1 MAENSARA
9 ERISPVPL
17 VEIWPP
23 LRKVKA
29 SMKNAFIGWLL
40 AAGTALSA
48 PVNPNAIRAA
58 AAYSAGAGGTSFLAV
73 QNGQTLLEQSARE
86 PHKIYS
92 GTKAFWGLAAL
103 AAVDDGLL
111 SLDEYVADT
120 IPSWKSDPRKARV
133 TVRQL
138 LDFSCGLE
146 PVFSLHNNN
155 PGDRDAMAI
164 RAPLV
169 ASPGSAFIYG
179 PSALQVFHAVLKEKL
194 HGESPT
200 RYLERRVLN
209 RLGLG
214 SQRYLTDSAGNPLLA
229 AGWLLSARQW
239 AKLGE
244 VALNG
249 GAPIVSASSMAQCW
263 RGSGANRAFSLGW
276 WNNRHAPGGR
286 EFDIESMLIPRW
298 QRQSWGGTVLCRNA
312 PSDLVAC
319 IGSGYQRLYVIPSMN
334 LVVVRHGS
342 GQKFSDAQFLRLL
355 VGR

>member
-1 MAENSARA
+1 M
-9 ERISPVPL
+9 
-17 VEIWPP
+17 
-23 LRKVKA
+23 RKVKA
-29 SMKNAFIGWLL
+29 RMRKSLMIWLL
-40 AAGTALSA
+40 AAGTAFSA

-58 AAYSAGAGGTSFLAV
+58 AAYSSSAGGTSFLAL
-73 QNGQTLLEQSARE
+73 QNGETLLEQNAGE

-92 GTKAFWGLAAL
+92 GTKAFWCLAAL
-103 AAVDDGLL
+103 AAAEDGLL
-111 SLDEYVADT
+111 SLDDHVADT
-120 IPSWKSDPRKARV
+120 LPAWKSDPRKSRV
-133 TVRQL
+133 TIRQL
-138 LDFSCGLE
+138 LDFSSGLE
-146 PVFSLHNNN
+146 PVFSLHGEN
-155 PGDRDAMAI
+155 PGDRDAIAI

-194 HGESPT
+194 LGESPT
-200 RYLERRVLN
+200 RYLERRVLH
-209 RLGLG
+209 RMGLG

-244 VALNG
+244 VVLNG
-249 GAPIVSASSMAQCW
+249 GSPIVSAGSMAQSW

-276 WNNRHAPGGR
+276 WNNRQAPGGR
-286 EFDIESMLIPRW
+286 EFDIESALVPKW

-342 GQKFSDAQFLRLL
+342 GRKFSDAHFLRLL
-355 VGR
+355 VGK